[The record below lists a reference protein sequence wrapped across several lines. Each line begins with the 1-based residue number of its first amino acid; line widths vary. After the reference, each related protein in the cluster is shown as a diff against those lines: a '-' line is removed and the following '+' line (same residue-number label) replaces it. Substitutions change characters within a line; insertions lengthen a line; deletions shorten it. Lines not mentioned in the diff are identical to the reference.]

1 MCLLCQRI
9 PTLSVFV
16 SLCKDSKPG
25 KTGEENEDPSQNG
38 KDPPDIDDEEIVN
51 DIDEYF
57 EAGKEPKQNNDVCTC
72 MYYVCMYCRI
82 IYIHMYMCVYSHMQL
97 VFMYVCM

>member
-9 PTLSVFV
+9 PILSVFV

-25 KTGEENEDPSQNG
+25 KTGEENKDPSHNG
-38 KDPPDIDDEEIVN
+38 KDPPDIDNEEIVN

-57 EAGKEPKQNNDVCTC
+57 EAGKEPKQNNDVCMYVLC
-72 MYYVCMYCRI
+72 MYIHTYVCTYIRMYVCMY
-82 IYIHMYMCVYSHMQL
+82 V
-97 VFMYVCM
+97 